1 VSPTAGEARQRYEE
15 LRKEALADQGA
26 GAGLGLALLLRK
38 GLAAWL
44 RAWAQCAPPPAPV
57 PGSPNE
63 PFLPSPRNEAI
74 LILAAMALSQLQEAV

>member
-1 VSPTAGEARQRYEE
+1 MSPTTGEARQRYEE
-15 LRKEALADQGA
+15 LRKEALADQ

-57 PGSPNE
+57 PGSPRE
-63 PFLPSPRNEAI
+63 PFLPPPRNEAVR
-74 LILAAMALSQLQEAV
+74 ILAAMALSQLQEAG